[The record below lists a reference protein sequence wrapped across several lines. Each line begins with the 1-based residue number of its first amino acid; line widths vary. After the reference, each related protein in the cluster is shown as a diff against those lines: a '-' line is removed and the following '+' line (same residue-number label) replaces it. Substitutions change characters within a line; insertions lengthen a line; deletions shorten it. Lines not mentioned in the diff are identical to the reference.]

1 MDASAKSTSE
11 DCIIDQNSYL
21 LDKTLSG
28 VSMTA
33 SGNLT
38 VNTSQVIPLTS
49 FGISVIVGHQTVTSN
64 FSVEVIDCNLFVTFP
79 YILS

>member
-1 MDASAKSTSE
+1 MDASSESTSE

-21 LDKTLSG
+21 LDKTISG

-49 FGISVIVGHQTVTSN
+49 IGISVVVGHQTVTSN

-79 YILS
+79 YILP